1 VDIERIW
8 QFASSLTLSELG
20 CLGALL
26 TSVVIAASFAI
37 YMYVGLLV
45 EELRTWRETRVRRNT
60 WIRGHAR
67 PHGTPKPI

>member
-8 QFASSLTLSELG
+8 QFASSLTLSELA

-37 YMYVGLLV
+37 YMYVGLLL
-45 EELRTWRETRVRRNT
+45 EEWRAWRETRVRRDT
-60 WIRGHAR
+60 WIRGHVR
-67 PHGTPKPI
+67 QHGTPKPI